1 MYALAIDAGT
11 LLGDGGTVH
20 SSTCRLGTLVDTIAV
35 PYWQSG
41 PMEPIR
47 RLATAAS
54 SAFTL
59 PRKSLLSVLYV
70 HISAGFGVLG
80 DLAIQLANFMRLLA
94 RSARICCTPRCQ
106 LARGRFH
113 SEATFNSEPFGS
125 GVLDRPDGVRYSFG
139 GWQGAHRDW
148 PSAGRR
154 KPPREAARRQGHLAI
169 WSRL

>member
-1 MYALAIDAGT
+1 MMSPWDSIAGVV
-11 LLGDGGTVH
+11 LDI
-20 SSTCRLGTLVDTIAV
+20 SA
-35 PYWQSG
+35 PA
-41 PMEPIR
+41 PE
-47 RLATAAS
+47 ATAHLHPGRGPAHLHFREIRYS
-54 SAFTL
+54 
-59 PRKSLLSVLYV
+59 SVLYV
-70 HISAGFGVLG
+70 HISAGFGFLG
-80 DLAIQLANFMRLLA
+80 DLAIQSANFMRLLA